1 MSELWARLVGQDR
14 VTATLRAAAS
24 LPGDAYLFAGPP
36 GTGKEEA
43 ARVFA
48 AAILC
53 PEHCGTCTV
62 CGRVLRGIHPDVL
75 ILEPEGYTY
84 PIEAI
89 REAVAQA
96 ALSPME
102 GARRIIVVEEADRI
116 VERSQNALLKALE
129 EPNPSVTWVLV
140 TSVLQPILP
149 TILSRCQIVEFAP
162 VPEAELADLVRER
175 IARTATGD
183 PIGAEEAAVF
193 VRASRGDLVRAIS
206 LVEDEGTR
214 ALRVLA
220 IDAAIRQAAE
230 PDARRALRTA
240 AEVAVAAAAARQAR
254 EKAAV
259 AELAELEEVLGTGRG
274 AGGLR
279 RRLGD
284 RQKRAVRR
292 AETEVFVEFCAWL
305 AQAFRDLAALSAGA
319 GPEAISAS
327 DRAGDLAAAAARRP
341 TAHWLRMAE
350 EALGGQ
356 IAIRENAQ
364 PALAVEAVLLAPL
377 AAQDGALLTTI

>member
-1 MSELWARLVGQDR
+1 MTDLWARLVGQER
-14 VTATLRAAAS
+14 VTATLRAAAG

-53 PEHCGTCTV
+53 PDHCGTCSI
-62 CGRVLRGIHPDVL
+62 CGRVLRGIHPDVV

-89 REAVAQA
+89 REAVSQA

-102 GARRIIVVEEADRI
+102 GKRRIIVVEEADRI

-149 TILSRCQIVEFAP
+149 TILSRCRIVEFAP
-162 VPEAELADLVRER
+162 VPEAELAAVVRTR
-175 IARTATGD
+175 
-183 PIGAEEAAVF
+183 GALDDEEAAVL
-193 VRASRGDLVRAIS
+193 VRAARGDLVRAIS
-206 LVEDEGTR
+206 LVEDDATR
-214 ALRVLA
+214 ALRTTA

-230 PDARRALRTA
+230 PDARRALQA
-240 AEVAVAAAAARQAR
+240 ATDVRLAATRAREAR

-259 AELAELEEVLGTGRG
+259 VELAELEEVLGTGRG
-274 AGGLR
+274 SGGMR
-279 RRLGD
+279 RRLGE

-292 AETEVFVEFCAWL
+292 AETDVFVEFCSWL

-319 GPEAISAS
+319 GTESISAP
-327 DRAGDLAAAAARRP
+327 DRAADLAAAAAHRP

-356 IAIRENAQ
+356 VAIRENAQ

-377 AAQDGALLTTI
+377 AVQGKPFLL

>member
-1 MSELWARLVGQDR
+1 VSDLWARLVGQER
-14 VTATLRAAAS
+14 VTATLRAAAG

-53 PEHCGTCTV
+53 PDHCGTCTI
-62 CGRVLRGIHPDVL
+62 CGRVLRGIHPDVV

-89 REAVAQA
+89 REAVSQA

-102 GARRIIVVEEADRI
+102 GKRRIIVVEEADRI

-149 TILSRCQIVEFAP
+149 TILSRCRIVEFAP
-162 VPEAELADLVRER
+162 VPEAELAAAVRTR
-175 IARTATGD
+175 
-183 PIGAEEAAVF
+183 GALDDEEAAVL
-193 VRASRGDLVRAIS
+193 VRAARGDLVRAIS
-206 LVEDEGTR
+206 LVEDEATR
-214 ALRVLA
+214 ALRTLA
-220 IDAAIRQAAE
+220 IDVAIRQAAE
-230 PDARRALRTA
+230 PNARRALQAATDVRLAATA
-240 AEVAVAAAAARQAR
+240 AREAR

-259 AELAELEEVLGTGRG
+259 VELAELEEVLGTGRG
-274 AGGLR
+274 SGGMR
-279 RRLGD
+279 RRLGE

-292 AETEVFVEFCAWL
+292 AETDVFVEFCSWL

-319 GPEAISAS
+319 GPESISAP
-327 DRAGDLAAAAARRP
+327 DRAADLAAAAARRP
-341 TAHWLRMAE
+341 TAHWLQMAE

-356 IAIRENAQ
+356 VAIRENAQ

-377 AAQDGALLTTI
+377 AAQTRI

>member
-1 MSELWARLVGQDR
+1 VSDLWARLVGQER
-14 VTATLRAAAS
+14 VTATLRAAAG

-53 PEHCGTCTV
+53 PDHCGACGI
-62 CGRVLRGIHPDVL
+62 CGRVLRGIHPDVV

-89 REAVAQA
+89 REAVSQA

-102 GARRIIVVEEADRI
+102 GKRRIIIVEEADRI

-140 TSVLQPILP
+140 ASVLQPILP
-149 TILSRCQIVEFAP
+149 TILSRCRIVEFAP
-162 VPEAELADLVRER
+162 VPEAELAAVVRTR
-175 IARTATGD
+175 GTLD
-183 PIGAEEAAVF
+183 DEEAAVL
-193 VRASRGDLVRAIS
+193 VRAARGDLVRAIS
-206 LVEDEGTR
+206 LVEDEATR
-214 ALRVLA
+214 ALRTLA
-220 IDAAIRQAAE
+220 IDVAIRQAAE
-230 PDARRALRTA
+230 PNARRALQAATDVRLAATA
-240 AEVAVAAAAARQAR
+240 AREAR

-259 AELAELEEVLGTGRG
+259 VELAELEEVLGTGRG
-274 AGGLR
+274 SGGMR
-279 RRLGD
+279 RRLGE

-292 AETEVFVEFCAWL
+292 AETDVFVEFCSWL

-319 GPEAISAS
+319 GPESISAP
-327 DRAGDLAAAAARRP
+327 DRAADLAAAAARRP
-341 TAHWLRMAE
+341 TAHWLQMAE

-356 IAIRENAQ
+356 VAIRENAQ

-377 AAQDGALLTTI
+377 AAQGHPFLL